1 MINKY
6 RPKKKYKKK
15 KKPILKTR
23 LFWDFVLCVILIA
36 SISYF
41 LFFSQIFKIEQIK
54 INSSQEFLQKELQ
67 LLLKQKQGSNFFLLS
82 AKNIKQEIL
91 EQYPEIESVI
101 VRKIFPKGLILE
113 IKKRKPVGVFC
124 FSQEDQK
131 DIEEKNCSLIDK
143 NSALFNGLASESLP
157 LILGQTKPS
166 KEIISEI
173 LKIQKQLQDKFK
185 INTEE
190 FILSDN
196 QRLDVKTSE
205 NWEVYFDLTTDIS
218 LSLVQ
223 LNLLLEKEISL
234 EQRKNL
240 KYIDLRFSRAY
251 YK

>member
-1 MINKY
+1 M
-6 RPKKKYKKK
+6 
-15 KKPILKTR
+15 
-23 LFWDFVLCVILIA
+23 
-36 SISYF
+36 
-41 LFFSQIFKIEQIK
+41 
-54 INSSQEFLQKELQ
+54 
-67 LLLKQKQGSNFFLLS
+67 
-82 AKNIKQEIL
+82 
-91 EQYPEIESVI
+91 
-101 VRKIFPKGLILE
+101 
-113 IKKRKPVGVFC
+113 
-124 FSQEDQK
+124 
-131 DIEEKNCSLIDK
+131 
-143 NSALFNGLASESLP
+143 
-157 LILGQTKPS
+157 GQTKPS

-205 NWEVYFDLTTDIS
+205 NWEVYFDLSTDIS